1 MTKRTY
7 YLLIGLLLIS
17 TFVFGLPSGV
27 AAGNKLFRAILEPD
41 DDSKVE
47 AKVVLIDNG
56 KMIEVSGVA
65 KYMDRNKIYVSIVN
79 DGQDCMG
86 EPVQI
91 LGTWKVDR
99 TGRGQLKALLDPSE
113 SKLDPSEIDL
123 EEFDSISLRSFD
135 DDGDLVLESCGEI
148 LE

>member
-1 MTKRTY
+1 MIKRIY
-7 YLLIGLLLIS
+7 YLLLVLVLIS
-17 TFVFGLPSGV
+17 TFVFGLANGV
-27 AAGNKLFRAILEPD
+27 LAGGKLFRAVLEPD
-41 DDSKVE
+41 DDSEVE

-56 KMIEVSGVA
+56 QRIEVSGVA

-79 DGQDCMG
+79 NGPDCRG

-91 LGTWKVDR
+91 LGSWKVDR
-99 TGRGQLKALLDPSE
+99 NGRGQLKVLLDPSE

-123 EEFDSISLRSFD
+123 EEFDSISVRSFD